1 MDGYGMII
9 WPDENEFEGEF
20 KEDKKEGF
28 GVCKMGKKIFMG
40 IWKNNTLEVNVIIVE
55 DGKFKKQYW
64 ENGKALKNLPNDT
77 YIFFEKYVDKYI
89 RKTKKSKSK
98 KKLEDLS

>member
-28 GVCKMGKKIFMG
+28 GICKMGKKIFMG
-40 IWKNNTLEVNVIIVE
+40 IWRDNKLEGNVIIIE
-55 DGKFKKQYW
+55 DGKFKKQLW
-64 ENGKALKNLPNDT
+64 VNGKASKSLPHDT
-77 YIFFEKYVDKYI
+77 QIFFEKYIDKYI
-89 RKTKKSKSK
+89 KKTKKSKSK
-98 KKLEDLS
+98 KNLEHI